1 MPILGSHQSI
11 AGGHH
16 RAVQRAAAL
25 GFDCVQLF
33 TASPRSLGLPPT
45 ERRSE
50 NATARG
56 NTRTAALISPQ
67 QAAQFQDALRQCR
80 IGHPLAHDGYL
91 INLASPD
98 ASFWDASVKAFVEE
112 LRRAEAL
119 GIPYVVTHPGSY
131 IDGTPRRGVRRVIRA
146 LDRVHTKT
154 RGMAVGCL
162 LETTAGQG
170 TSLGWRFEHLAW
182 ILDGVREPDRL
193 GVCFDTGHVFA
204 AGYALGTPDEYEE
217 TLGRLDALVGLGRV
231 KAFHLNDSARE
242 LGSRVD
248 RHAHIGRGQMG
259 LEPFRLLLRDPR
271 FQAVPMYLETPKGQE
286 AGVDFD
292 AINLNTLRDLAKAA
306 PDQPCAKPR
315 RRATRP
321 RPPR

>member
-1 MPILGSHQSI
+1 M
-11 AGGHH
+11 
-16 RAVQRAAAL
+16 
-25 GFDCVQLF
+25 
-33 TASPRSLGLPPT
+33 
-45 ERRSE
+45 E
-50 NATARG
+50 
-56 NTRTAALISPQ
+56 
-67 QAAQFQDALRQCR
+67 QAAKFREALLQCGV
-80 IGHPLAHDGYL
+80 GHPLAHDGYL
-91 INLASPD
+91 INLASPE
-98 ASFWDASVKAFVEE
+98 AGLWDASVRAFVEE
-112 LRRAEAL
+112 LFRAEAL
-119 GIPYVVTHPGSY
+119 GIPYVVTHPGSF
-131 IDGTPRRGVRRVIRA
+131 IEGTPRQGIRRIIRA
-146 LDRVHTKT
+146 LDRIHRQT

-193 GVCFDTGHVFA
+193 GICFDTCHVFA
-204 AGYALGTPDEYEE
+204 AGHALGTQDEYEE

-271 FQAVPMYLETPKGQE
+271 FQAVPMYLETPKGRE

-292 AINLNTLRDLAKAA
+292 AINLTTLRDLAKAA

>member
-33 TASPRSLGLPPT
+33 TASPRSLGTPRDGAGG
-45 ERRSE
+45 RRS
-50 NATARG
+50 RPD
-56 NTRTAALISPQ
+56 TRISAD
-67 QAAQFQDALRQCR
+67 QAAKFRDTLRR
-80 IGHPLAHDGYL
+80 SGLVHPLAHDGYL

-98 ASFWDASVKAFVEE
+98 AAFWDASVRAFIDEF
-112 LRRAEAL
+112 RRAEAL
-119 GIPYVVTHPGSY
+119 GIPFVVTHPGSY
-131 IDGTPRRGVRRVIRA
+131 TDSTLRRGIRRVVRA
-146 LDRVHTKT
+146 LDRVFRET

-170 TSLGWRFEHLAW
+170 TSLGWQFEHLAW

-193 GVCFDTGHVFA
+193 GVCFDTCHVFA
-204 AGYALGTPDEYEE
+204 AGYPLGTRDEYEQ
-217 TLGRLDALVGLGRV
+217 TFAKLDAVVGLARI

-259 LEPFRLLLRDPR
+259 LEPFRLLLADPR
-271 FQAVPMYLETPKGQE
+271 FQTVPMYLETPKGQE
-286 AGVDFD
+286 KGMDFD
-292 AINLNTLRDLAKAA
+292 AINLKTLRELAANPEA
-306 PDQPCAKPR
+306 PR
-315 RRATRP
+315 RRKGRTSS
-321 RPPR
+321 